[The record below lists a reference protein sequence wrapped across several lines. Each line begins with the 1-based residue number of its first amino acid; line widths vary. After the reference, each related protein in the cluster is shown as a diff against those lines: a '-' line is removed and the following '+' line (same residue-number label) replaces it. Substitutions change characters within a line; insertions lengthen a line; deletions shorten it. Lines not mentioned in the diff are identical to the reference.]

1 VRDAAQ
7 AEAEKQGATI
17 AQIQASLPAA

>member
-7 AEAEKQGATI
+7 AEAEKQGTTI
-17 AQIQASLPAA
+17 TQIQASLPAA